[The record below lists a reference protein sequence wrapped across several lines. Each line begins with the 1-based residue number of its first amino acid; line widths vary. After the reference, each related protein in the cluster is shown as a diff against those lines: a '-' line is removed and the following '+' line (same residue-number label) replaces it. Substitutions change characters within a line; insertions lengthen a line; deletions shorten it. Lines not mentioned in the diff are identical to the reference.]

1 MIAVAVPFILTVI
14 VGKRKGI
21 GSVRAAE
28 TEISEKNDADSTEK
42 AAEVKEITAFLSGKV
57 IDITEVPDEV
67 FSQKTLGDGVAI
79 EPTDEVLVAPA
90 DAEVSIVM
98 EGSNHACGLSL
109 PNGMELLLHIGLD
122 TVDMNGDGFTAHV
135 KAGDKVK
142 RGDRLISFDKKK
154 ILAAG
159 HPATTMLVVT
169 EEAEGVS
176 LEFHTGIDV
185 KAGQDAVIS
194 LK

>member
-1 MIAVAVPFILTVI
+1 M
-14 VGKRKGI
+14 
-21 GSVRAAE
+21 RAAE

-122 TVDMNGDGFTAHV
+122 TVD
-135 KAGDKVK
+135 
-142 RGDRLISFDKKK
+142 I
-154 ILAAG
+154 
-159 HPATTMLVVT
+159 
-169 EEAEGVS
+169 
-176 LEFHTGIDV
+176 
-185 KAGQDAVIS
+185 
-194 LK
+194 

>member
-1 MIAVAVPFILTVI
+1 MIPHAPFCPRLCHKIITEPPGSQQFRRLWISSEIMMIAVAVPFILTVI

-135 KAGDKVK
+135 KAG
-142 RGDRLISFDKKK
+142 
-154 ILAAG
+154 
-159 HPATTMLVVT
+159 
-169 EEAEGVS
+169 
-176 LEFHTGIDV
+176 
-185 KAGQDAVIS
+185 QDAVIS